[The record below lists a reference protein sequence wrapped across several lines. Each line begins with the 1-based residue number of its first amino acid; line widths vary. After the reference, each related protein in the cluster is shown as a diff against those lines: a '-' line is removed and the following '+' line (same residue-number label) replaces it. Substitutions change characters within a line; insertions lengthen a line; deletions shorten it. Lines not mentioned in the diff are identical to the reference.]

1 MKVELKRIV
10 CATDLSDLSNQAV
23 HYGASLA
30 ERFEAM
36 LILCHVIDLPVV
48 SVHGAAY
55 VYPHDYV
62 EGLKEDAQQK
72 LSALMKGRNVNWQP
86 AVIAGPVAST
96 LCSLAG
102 TEKADLVIAATHGRS
117 GLKRWILGSVT
128 ERLIRTVPCPLMSIT
143 PFAGQRETALPEPVQ
158 FSNIL
163 VGCDF
168 SDDSAAALESALS
181 LAQEYQSRLH
191 LVHVIEPVAYREAL
205 LSNAIMDEMRVNL
218 NAKLTEKLKTMVPEE
233 VDHWCEVKTNCLA
246 GKPYEELIKYA
257 TIHAID
263 LIVLG
268 IRGRSLVDS
277 MLLGATTD
285 RVVRRSV
292 CPVLAV
298 GPKLESSA
306 AEMTPS
312 EAKEQAG
319 NRTA

>member
-1 MKVELKRIV
+1 MKVEFRRIL

-30 ERFEAM
+30 ARFEAR
-36 LILCHVIDLPVV
+36 LVLCHVIDLPVV

-72 LSALMKGRNVNWQP
+72 LNTLLKGWDVKWQP
-86 AVIAGPVAST
+86 AVAAGPVAST
-96 LCSLAG
+96 LCNLAG
-102 TEKADLVIAATHGRS
+102 TERADLAIAATHGRS

-143 PFAGQRETALPEPVQ
+143 PMAGRPQTVPSASVQ
-158 FSNIL
+158 FKNIL

-168 SDDSAAALESALS
+168 SADSTAALESALS
-181 LAQEYQSRLH
+181 LAQEYQGRLH
-191 LVHVIEPVAYREAL
+191 LVHVIEPVAYREVL
-205 LSNAIMDEMRVNL
+205 LSPGIMDEVRVNL
-218 NAKLTEKLKTMVPEE
+218 NTKLSEKLKAMVPEE
-233 VDHWCEVKTNCLA
+233 AAHWCEVKTTCLA
-246 GKPYEELIKYA
+246 GKPYEELVKYA

-268 IRGRSLVDS
+268 VRGRSLVDS
-277 MLLGATTD
+277 MLLGSTTD
-285 RVVRRSV
+285 RVVRKSV

-298 GPKLESSA
+298 GPQPGSEAAEMEPSA
-306 AEMTPS
+306 AEEKT
-312 EAKEQAG
+312 
-319 NRTA
+319 

>member
-1 MKVELKRIV
+1 MKVEFRRIL

-23 HYGASLA
+23 YYGASLA
-30 ERFEAM
+30 ARFEAV
-36 LILCHVIDLPVV
+36 LVLCHVIDLPVV

-62 EGLKEDAQQK
+62 EGLKVDAQQK
-72 LSALMKGRNVNWQP
+72 LQDLMRDRAASWKPV
-86 AVIAGPVAST
+86 VIAGPVAST
-96 LCSLAG
+96 LCNLAG

-143 PFAGQRETALPEPVQ
+143 PFAGKPETAVPAPVE
-158 FSNIL
+158 FKNIL

-168 SDDSAAALESALS
+168 SVDSGAALESAIS
-181 LAQEYQSRLH
+181 LAQEYQARLH
-191 LVHVIEPVAYREAL
+191 LVHVIEPVAYREVMLAQGVL
-205 LSNAIMDEMRVNL
+205 DEMRENL
-218 NAKLTEKLKTMVPEE
+218 NTKRTGQLKAMVPDG
-233 VDHWCEVKTNCLA
+233 VDNWCEVKTNCLA

-257 TIHAID
+257 TIHAVD

-268 IRGRSLVDS
+268 IRGRGLVDT

-285 RVVRRSV
+285 RVVRKSP

-298 GPKLESSA
+298 GPKPGGMTEEIPSSA
-306 AEMTPS
+306 AEES
-312 EAKEQAG
+312 A
-319 NRTA
+319 

>member
-1 MKVELKRIV
+1 MKVEFRRIV

-30 ERFEAM
+30 ERFEAA

-55 VYPHDYV
+55 TYPSDYV
-62 EGLKEDAQQK
+62 EGLREDALQK
-72 LSALMKGRNVNWQP
+72 LNALLKGRKIDAKP
-86 AVIAGPVAST
+86 HVIAGSVAST
-96 LCSLAG
+96 LCSLAD

-128 ERLIRTVPCPLMSIT
+128 ERLIRTVPCPLMSVP
-143 PFAGQRETALPEPVQ
+143 PFSGASEAVLSEPVQ
-158 FSNIL
+158 FKNIL

-168 SDDSAAALESALS
+168 STDSSAALESALS
-181 LAQEYQSRLH
+181 LAQEYQARLH
-191 LVHVIEPVAYREAL
+191 LVHVIEPVAYREVL
-205 LSNAIMDEMRVNL
+205 LSPGMMDEVRVNL
-218 NAKLTEKLKTMVPEE
+218 SAKLTEQLKALVPDE
-233 VDHWCEVKTNCLA
+233 VDNWCEIKTNCLA

-257 TIHAID
+257 TIHAVD

-268 IRGRSLVDS
+268 TRGRGLVDT

-285 RVVRRSV
+285 RVVRKSR

-298 GPKLESSA
+298 GPKKENVTAEVTESD
-306 AEMTPS
+306 
-312 EAKEQAG
+312 AG
-319 NRTA
+319 GHT

>member
-1 MKVELKRIV
+1 MKVEFRRIV

-23 HYGASLA
+23 HYGASMA
-30 ERFEAM
+30 ERFEAT

-62 EGLKEDAQQK
+62 EGLKEDARQK
-72 LSALMKGRNVNWQP
+72 LINLMEGRDVNWQP
-86 AVIAGPVAST
+86 AVLAGPVAST
-96 LCSLAG
+96 LCNLAG

-128 ERLIRTVPCPLMSIT
+128 ERLIRTVPCPLLSIT
-143 PFAGQRETALPEPVQ
+143 PFAGPSETVSPEPVQ
-158 FSNIL
+158 FGNIL

-168 SDDSAAALESALS
+168 SVDSATALESALS
-181 LAQEYQSRLH
+181 MAQEYHARLH
-191 LVHVIEPVAYREAL
+191 LVHVIEPVAYREVL
-205 LSNAIMDEMRVNL
+205 LSNAVMDEMRVNL
-218 NAKLTEKLKTMVPEE
+218 NAKLTEKLKAMVPEE
-233 VDHWCEVKTNCLA
+233 VDHWCEVQTNCLA

-277 MLLGATTD
+277 MLLGSTTD
-285 RVVRRSV
+285 RVVRKSR

-298 GPKLESSA
+298 GPRPESREADTEPAA
-306 AEMTPS
+306 AEQ
-312 EAKEQAG
+312 EA
-319 NRTA
+319 